1 MDTEKR
7 WYFSQN
13 QNEFG
18 CVVRGSPAF
27 FTPKPMIWKRTR
39 LSTNCRHP
47 TRQDVLNIHPQN
59 CFNCSIT
66 VHYFIGLASI
76 ISYGRTRLSK
86 TIKTDIRYR
95 NKHTVSIIIKHKNHT
110 NITMLLILKL
120 YRIVSSNLYYCVFW
134 IYGELEINFSYIC
147 MWYSLFIAILSEIS
161 FTTSSVQHS

>member
-47 TRQDVLNIHPQN
+47 TRQDVLKIHPQN

-86 TIKTDIRYR
+86 TIKIDIRYR
-95 NKHTVSIIIKHKNHT
+95 NKHTVSIIIKHKNPT

-120 YRIVSSNLYYCVFW
+120 YRIVSSNLYYCVFLNLW
-134 IYGELEINFSYIC
+134 RTWN
-147 MWYSLFIAILSEIS
+147 
-161 FTTSSVQHS
+161 